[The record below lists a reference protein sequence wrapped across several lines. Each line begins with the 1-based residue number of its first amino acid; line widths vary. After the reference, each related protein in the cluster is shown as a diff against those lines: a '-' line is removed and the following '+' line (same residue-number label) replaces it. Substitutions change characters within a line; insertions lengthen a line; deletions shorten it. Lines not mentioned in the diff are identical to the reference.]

1 VAKLN
6 VWLAGEQVATI
17 TEDRYGMSMVYTD
30 IAKPLGIP
38 LVSMSMPV
46 ASQRYGNKTARPF
59 FHGLLPEGEAR
70 TIIAYDLGL
79 DSSNDIGLLQA
90 LGKDCAGALAIQ
102 TVTEPAP
109 AKVSAA
115 GREALHDT
123 EIEKLLAALPI
134 HPLGFDGNKI
144 RVSLAGMQPKLLLAK
159 TSDGRWSLPTSGVIS
174 THILKPASR
183 ILPRTVQNEAF
194 CMATANYAQVTSAN
208 TTLEQFGAV
217 AVLVS
222 RRFDRQIT
230 PHGATMR
237 IHQEDACQALSILTA
252 PPDRKYQ
259 RHSPSLSLV
268 AISELLNQWGEP
280 DAMANLLTQLTFNVI
295 IGNADY
301 HGKNISFLHQP
312 DSMVRLAPLYD
323 AMCTTYYSGTDGTPN
338 IETELGL
345 HISNKTDINDVTMQ
359 DIANEASHW
368 GMRRSKSMLLI
379 TNLLE
384 RLPDAIDSA
393 ADEIAN
399 VPDNLISIVQA
410 RLTTAQTEIT
420 TLR

>member
-1 VAKLN
+1 MKLH
-6 VWLAGEQVATI
+6 VWLAGEHVATI
-17 TEDRYGMSMVYTD
+17 KEDRYGISMVYTE
-30 IAKPLGIP
+30 IAQPLGIP

-46 ASQRYGNKTARPF
+46 ASHRYGNKTARPF

-79 DSSNDIGLLQA
+79 DSSNDMGLLQA
-90 LGKDCAGALAIQ
+90 LGKDCAGALTIQ

-109 AKVSAA
+109 ANVSAA
-115 GREALHDT
+115 GREALQDT
-123 EIEKLLAALPI
+123 QIEELLVSLPV

-159 TSDGRWSLPTSGVIS
+159 TSDGQWNLPTSGVIS

-183 ILPRTVQNEAF
+183 TLPRTVQNEGF
-194 CMATANYAQVTSAN
+194 CMFAAKCAQVTAAH
-208 TTLEQFGAV
+208 TTIEQFGDVTA
-217 AVLVS
+217 LVS
-222 RRFDRQIT
+222 RRFDRRIT
-230 PHGATMR
+230 PHGETMR

-259 RHSPSLSLV
+259 RHSPSLSFV
-268 AISELLNQWGEP
+268 AVSELLNQWGEP
-280 DAMANLLTQLTFNVI
+280 EAVTNLLTQLTFNVI

-312 DSMVRLAPLYD
+312 DGMVRLAPLYD
-323 AMCTTYYSGTDGTPN
+323 AMCTIYYSGTDGAPN
-338 IETELGL
+338 VETELGL
-345 HISNKTDINDVTMQ
+345 HISNKTDINDVTME
-359 DIANEASHW
+359 DITNEASRW
-368 GMRRSKSMLLI
+368 GIRRSKSLLLI
-379 TNLLE
+379 SNLLE

-393 ADEIAN
+393 ANEIAD

-410 RLTTAQTEIT
+410 RLAAAQSEIT
-420 TLR
+420 ILRR